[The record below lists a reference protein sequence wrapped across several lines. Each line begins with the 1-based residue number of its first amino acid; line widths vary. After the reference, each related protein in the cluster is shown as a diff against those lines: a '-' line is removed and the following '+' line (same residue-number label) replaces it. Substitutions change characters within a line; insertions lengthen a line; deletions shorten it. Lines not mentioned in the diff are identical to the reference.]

1 MKKLPTAKRK
11 RQLETTARTAS
22 KKLHISQPG
31 RRPRSL
37 AGHERPKRIRS
48 DTHPKKSRRQS
59 LSPGSRG
66 SLVRVSDEKKN
77 WLFTNAQLALIP
89 SRRHGISKEN
99 ICEALCASCRLIDTV
114 GKKLLLKTNPV
125 LATAQVFLHR
135 FFSVQSLK
143 DHDRT
148 TVAITCLFVAAKIE
162 DGRKRFC
169 DSVVTAFFLWKNTNA
184 KKGSNLFTKQK
195 QQIFL
200 YETIILQTL
209 RFHLNV
215 VHPYTFLPQL
225 LKSIQLTGR
234 SADSLHQI
242 AKMSTIIVNDSFKTN
257 LCVRFVP
264 RKIAATAVF
273 LATRLLNTAPLRKAT
288 VNHKDVYWR
297 KFFNL
302 NRADIDSISATYFE
316 LGESALPDSAAL
328 RKVKAAQKH
337 ATAQRK
343 AKAGKAARARSKLV
357 KKSPSPHVKSETRK
371 DPKKNTTD
379 VLSVAGRIS
388 VSVDTAKPVQQH
400 SAFPAAQHQ
409 PPTERPNPNE
419 QGLRHTS
426 AVSGAN
432 SVPSQHGSK
441 PSGDARGDASAQ

>member
-1 MKKLPTAKRK
+1 M
-11 RQLETTARTAS
+11 Q
-22 KKLHISQPG
+22 
-31 RRPRSL
+31 
-37 AGHERPKRIRS
+37 
-48 DTHPKKSRRQS
+48 
-59 LSPGSRG
+59 
-66 SLVRVSDEKKN
+66 
-77 WLFTNAQLALIP
+77 
-89 SRRHGISKEN
+89 
-99 ICEALCASCRLIDTV
+99 
-114 GKKLLLKTNPV
+114 
-125 LATAQVFLHR
+125 
-135 FFSVQSLK
+135 
-143 DHDRT
+143 
-148 TVAITCLFVAAKIE
+148 
-162 DGRKRFC
+162 
-169 DSVVTAFFLWKNTNA
+169 
-184 KKGSNLFTKQK
+184 
-195 QQIFL
+195 
-200 YETIILQTL
+200 
-209 RFHLNV
+209 
-215 VHPYTFLPQL
+215 
-225 LKSIQLTGR
+225 
-234 SADSLHQI
+234 
-242 AKMSTIIVNDSFKTN
+242 
-257 LCVRFVP
+257 
-264 RKIAATAVF
+264 
-273 LATRLLNTAPLRKAT
+273 ATRLLNTAPLRKAT

-302 NRADIDSISATYFE
+302 NRADIDSIRCVRCVRYVRCSCARACVSYPVRCGCTRSATYFE

-432 SVPSQHGSK
+432 SVPSQQPSGSK
-441 PSGDARGDASAQ
+441 PSGDARGDASAE